1 MPQRVKIMTF
11 KLGLLYSGSCNM
23 LHLPG
28 VTSSASLCAP
38 LVTSVTNAEQAYGK
52 LDFGFIENKIGF

>member
-1 MPQRVKIMTF
+1 
-11 KLGLLYSGSCNM
+11 M

-28 VTSSASLCAP
+28 VTSSASLCAL

-52 LDFGFIENKIGF
+52 L